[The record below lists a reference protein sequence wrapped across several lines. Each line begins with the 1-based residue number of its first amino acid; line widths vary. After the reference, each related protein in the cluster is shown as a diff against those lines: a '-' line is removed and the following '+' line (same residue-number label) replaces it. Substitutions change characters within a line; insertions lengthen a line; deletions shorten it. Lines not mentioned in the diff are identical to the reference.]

1 MPKFSLLL
9 VNEGHKLCIYTWP
22 YETKL
27 ARNNFYF
34 EPILLGLFMGW
45 QIRKKISFSFMSM
58 RNSKFC
64 GFTTTMDKCHY
75 VMRKVL
81 HNNIDSSRL
90 SQEYD
95 AAKYHSN
102 VGRIEFNRTLMPQFS
117 WMKGTAKVTSG
128 RDSKLR
134 EQNYIGLLGKM
145 VHYN

>member
-1 MPKFSLLL
+1 M
-9 VNEGHKLCIYTWP
+9 N
-22 YETKL
+22 
-27 ARNNFYF
+27 
-34 EPILLGLFMGW
+34 
-45 QIRKKISFSFMSM
+45 M

>member
-1 MPKFSLLL
+1 
-9 VNEGHKLCIYTWP
+9 
-22 YETKL
+22 
-27 ARNNFYF
+27 
-34 EPILLGLFMGW
+34 MGW
-45 QIRKKISFSFMSM
+45 QVRKKISFSLMNM

-102 VGRIEFNRTLMPQFS
+102 VGRIEFNRTLSHNLVNSFQCASTRGLHFQKLFINQNCRRKNS
-117 WMKGTAKVTSG
+117 LTKKEILTAVQ
-128 RDSKLR
+128 L
-134 EQNYIGLLGKM
+134 
-145 VHYN
+145 

>member
-1 MPKFSLLL
+1 MNFVYIWL
-9 VNEGHKLCIYTWP
+9 

-45 QIRKKISFSFMSM
+45 QIRKKITFSLMSM

-81 HNNIDSSRL
+81 HNNIDTSQY
-90 SQEYD
+90 SQENC
-95 AAKYHSN
+95 AVKYHSN
-102 VGRIEFNRTLMPQFS
+102 VGRIEFNGTLMPQFN
-117 WMKGTAKVTSG
+117 WMTGTAKVTTG

-134 EQNYIGLLGKM
+134 EQIILVYWEKCFTLVRRYMYRVWNS
-145 VHYN
+145 

>member
-45 QIRKKISFSFMSM
+45 QVRKKISFSLMNM

>member
-1 MPKFSLLL
+1 
-9 VNEGHKLCIYTWP
+9 
-22 YETKL
+22 
-27 ARNNFYF
+27 
-34 EPILLGLFMGW
+34 MGW
-45 QIRKKISFSFMSM
+45 QVRKKISFRLMNM

-117 WMKGTAKVTSG
+117 KFISVRVNKRLALSKIIHK
-128 RDSKLR
+128 SKL
-134 EQNYIGLLGKM
+134 
-145 VHYN
+145 

>member
-1 MPKFSLLL
+1 MNFVYIWL
-9 VNEGHKLCIYTWP
+9 

-45 QIRKKISFSFMSM
+45 QIRKKITFSLMSM

-117 WMKGTAKVTSG
+117 WMTGTAKVTTG

-134 EQNYIGLLGKM
+134 EQIILVYWEKCFTLVRRYMYRVWNS
-145 VHYN
+145 

>member
-45 QIRKKISFSFMSM
+45 QVRKKISFSFMNM